1 MAENTELLA
10 ASGLFE
16 AGNKLGLAVLGFL
29 ALAALVIG
37 AGSAIRKLKEGS
49 GAAIT
54 AEIGAI
60 VFAVLIGLSV
70 GIASAL
76 TKEAE
81 DSGIRNPVRVDSVW
95 DR

>member
-37 AGSAIRKLKEGS
+37 AG
-49 GAAIT
+49 
-54 AEIGAI
+54 
-60 VFAVLIGLSV
+60 
-70 GIASAL
+70 
-76 TKEAE
+76 
-81 DSGIRNPVRVDSVW
+81 DDDNPDGRTEP
-95 DR
+95 